1 MMPYETLTS
10 AVTVL
15 PAGEPIYSEQATSIA
30 LEDEAAGLFV
40 VISQE
45 GRDGPGKVSF
55 CTDEWPMIRTQID
68 AMMRVCEQRNAKE
81 AT

>member
-1 MMPYETLTS
+1 
-10 AVTVL
+10 
-15 PAGEPIYSEQATSIA
+15 
-30 LEDEAAGLFV
+30 
-40 VISQE
+40 
-45 GRDGPGKVSF
+45 VSF